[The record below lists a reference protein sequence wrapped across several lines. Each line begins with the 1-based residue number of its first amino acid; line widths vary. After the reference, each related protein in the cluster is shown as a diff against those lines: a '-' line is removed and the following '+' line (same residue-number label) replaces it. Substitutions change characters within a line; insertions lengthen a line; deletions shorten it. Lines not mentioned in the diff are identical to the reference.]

1 MSSRPNRFSVWSI
14 AARHEFSSATS
25 SAMKVLWLPSSAT
38 AAAAFSALRAATTT
52 RVPAAASPRAMP
64 SPIPPLPP
72 VTTATRPL
80 RSNMVIRN
88 LRQEPGDLRAMM
100 ALLKALW
107 KLRPPGEPEA
117 PGARVIRR
125 WREKRLLGRIERD
138 WPGGLVLH
146 RTGDLVNVPS
156 PLDARGRRAL
166 LHPPHVHPAVLG
178 FLQPGSV
185 VIDVGANLG
194 EWTVPFARKVGTAGR
209 GGARVPPRRPVARA
223 ANALAQV
230 EIVRC
235 AIGDRDGTAQLA
247 MPVVT
252 SARADTG
259 TARIGSI
266 CAGHDALRVQLR
278 RLDSLAAERD
288 LARLDLIKIDVEGHE
303 RRVLDGAA
311 ASLDRHR
318 PTLVVET
325 GHEAGGDRAAIHD
338 RLAGLGY
345 RMLGILLDY
354 GMASADW
361 PAYVALHPPVCAGD
375 AHNLLLA
382 PDSVISRVSGE
393 EPVPRRER
401 GPSRH

>member
-1 MSSRPNRFSVWSI
+1 
-14 AARHEFSSATS
+14 
-25 SAMKVLWLPSSAT
+25 
-38 AAAAFSALRAATTT
+38 
-52 RVPAAASPRAMP
+52 
-64 SPIPPLPP
+64 
-72 VTTATRPL
+72 
-80 RSNMVIRN
+80 
-88 LRQEPGDLRAMM
+88 
-100 ALLKALW
+100 
-107 KLRPPGEPEA
+107 
-117 PGARVIRR
+117 
-125 WREKRLLGRIERD
+125 
-138 WPGGLVLH
+138 
-146 RTGDLVNVPS
+146 VPS
-156 PLDARGRRAL
+156 PLDARGRHAL

-194 EWTVPFARKVGTAGR
+194 EWTVPFARKVGAAGR
-209 GGARVPPRRPVARA
+209 VLAIEPAPRSAAALESTLA

-230 EIVRC
+230 EIIRC

-266 CAGHDALRVQLR
+266 CAGHDALRVPLR

-303 RRVLDGAA
+303 RRVLDGAT

-325 GHEAGGDRAAIHD
+325 GHEAEGDRTAIHD

-361 PAYVALHPPVCAGD
+361 PAYVALDSPFRAGD
-375 AHNLLLA
+375 AHNLLLV
-382 PDSVISRVSGE
+382 PD
-393 EPVPRRER
+393 
-401 GPSRH
+401 